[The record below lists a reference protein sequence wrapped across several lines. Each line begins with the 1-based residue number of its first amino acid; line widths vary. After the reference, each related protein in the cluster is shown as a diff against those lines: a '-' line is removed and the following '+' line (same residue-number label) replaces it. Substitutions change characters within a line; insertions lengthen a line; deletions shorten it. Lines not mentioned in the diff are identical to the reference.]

1 MSVDIQ
7 VKRPRMVDLDDI
19 ADLGEITGI
28 DWRPTTQPCSNFTLG
43 YGVGASHTPRLSEV
57 YGRGV

>member
-1 MSVDIQ
+1 MSVD
-7 VKRPRMVDLDDI
+7 VWMKRSRMLDPTI

-28 DWRPTTQPCSNFTLG
+28 DWRPPTQPMLDFTG
-43 YGVGASHTPRLSEV
+43 RFDVNAGHTPRLSEV